1 MILVVGTVAGTCST
15 TAQSST
21 ANSSIVCQSPSSSNI
36 SPGATTEN
44 NHEKRASVVTM
55 TENKT
60 SNSNTADQTMSRNDD
75 QKGVGMDN
83 SSLKVGSRQPLLSPS
98 PAQSTSATPN

>member
-15 TAQSST
+15 AAQSST

-36 SPGATTEN
+36 SPGATEN

-83 SSLKVGSRQPLLSPS
+83 SSLKIGSRQPLLSPS